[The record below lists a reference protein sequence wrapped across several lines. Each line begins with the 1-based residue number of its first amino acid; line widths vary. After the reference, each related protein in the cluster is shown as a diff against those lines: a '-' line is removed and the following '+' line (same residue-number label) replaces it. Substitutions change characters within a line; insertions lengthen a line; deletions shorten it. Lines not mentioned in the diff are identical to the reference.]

1 MTLPFTT
8 PSQRFLSALGALCL
22 FGLAGCKGLSL
33 PGKGEKKT
41 DLVSAKVEKDG
52 KDKPKEAE
60 AVTAEIP
67 ASSVDL
73 SFLLTMDYTE
83 AKAMSAQSME
93 LPHGVRVAADSIEV
107 LKVDKENNPK
117 RIRAKGKVYL
127 ESGEG
132 QDSSKALC
140 QEALITYDEIILRGK
155 PILQR
160 GGSIVEGLNDQTVA
174 YMLGTRLRVI
184 GLHRLTNQDTMVAML
199 PDLGPWAAGPNLL
212 LPALA
217 EDSVP
222 SNIREEMQKA
232 AEAEAVLQYNRNE
245 ALTQPDAPAAPWVK
259 GAEGAAAKAPIK
271 ESVPPAKADKAH
283 PSTAKP
289 EQRKAA

>member
-1 MTLPFTT
+1 MTSTT
-8 PSQRFLSALGALCL
+8 NPHYLRFFSAVGVICV
-22 FGLAGCKGLSL
+22 FGVIGCTGLKL
-33 PGKGEKKT
+33 PGKAPKKT
-41 DLVSAKVEKDG
+41 DASANVEKPE
-52 KDKPKEAE
+52 KDKDKAEPKIAD
-60 AVTAEIP
+60 A

-73 SFLLTMDYTE
+73 SFLLTMNYSE
-83 AKAMSAQSME
+83 AKAISAQTME
-93 LPHGVRVAADSIEV
+93 LPHGVRIAADSIEV
-107 LKVDKENNPK
+107 LKMDKENNPK
-117 RIRAKGKVYL
+117 RIRAKGKVYI

-140 QEALITYDEIILRGK
+140 QEALITFDEIILRGK

-184 GLHRLTNQDTMVAML
+184 GLHRVTHQDAMVAML

-222 SNIREEMQKA
+222 NNIREEMLKA
-232 AEAEAVLQYNRNE
+232 AEAEAVLQYNRSE
-245 ALTQPDAPAAPWVK
+245 AQTQPDAPPAPWVK
-259 GAEGAAAKAPIK
+259 GVEGKPESTSLKSAA
-271 ESVPPAKADKAH
+271 PAVNANEGRR
-283 PSTAKP
+283 SSAKP
-289 EQRKAA
+289 SVRKAA

>member
-1 MTLPFTT
+1 MNSTSNPLYL
-8 PSQRFLSALGALCL
+8 RFFSAVGVICVCGVIGCS
-22 FGLAGCKGLSL
+22 GLKL
-33 PGKGEKKT
+33 PGKSKKKT
-41 DLVSAKVEKDG
+41 DAVANAEKPEND
-52 KDKPKEAE
+52 KDKAEPKIAD
-60 AVTAEIP
+60 V

-73 SFLLTMDYTE
+73 SFLLTMNYSE
-83 AKAMSAQSME
+83 AKAISAQTME
-93 LPHGVRVAADSIEV
+93 LPHGVRIAADSIEV
-107 LKVDKENNPK
+107 LKMDKENNPK
-117 RIRAKGKVYL
+117 RIRAKGKVYI

-140 QEALITYDEIILRGK
+140 QEALITFDEIILRGK

-184 GLHRLTNQDTMVAML
+184 GLHRLTNQDAMVAML

-222 SNIREEMQKA
+222 NNIREEMLKA
-232 AEAEAVLQYNRNE
+232 AEAEAVLQYNRAE
-245 ALTQPDAPAAPWVK
+245 AQTQPDAPPAPWVK
-259 GAEGAAAKAPIK
+259 DVEGKSESTPLKSAEPPVKASEGSRSSAKSSI
-271 ESVPPAKADKAH
+271 
-283 PSTAKP
+283 
-289 EQRKAA
+289 RKAA

>member
-1 MTLPFTT
+1 MTLTT
-8 PSQRFLSALGALCL
+8 NPHYLRFFSAVGVICV
-22 FGLAGCKGLSL
+22 FGVIGCSGLKL
-33 PGKGEKKT
+33 PCKAPKKT
-41 DLVSAKVEKDG
+41 DASANIEKPEKDT
-52 KDKPKEAE
+52 DKAEPKIAD
-60 AVTAEIP
+60 A

-73 SFLLTMDYTE
+73 SFLLTMNYSE
-83 AKAMSAQSME
+83 AKAISAQTME
-93 LPHGVRVAADSIEV
+93 LPHGVRIAADSIEV
-107 LKVDKENNPK
+107 LKMDKENNPK
-117 RIRAKGKVYL
+117 RIRAKGKVYI

-140 QEALITYDEIILRGK
+140 QEALITFDEIILRGK

-222 SNIREEMQKA
+222 NNIREEMLKA
-232 AEAEAVLQYNRNE
+232 AEAEAVLQYNRSE
-245 ALTQPDAPAAPWVK
+245 AQSQPDAPPAPWVK
-259 GAEGAAAKAPIK
+259 GVEGKSESTPLKSAAPAVKAN
-271 ESVPPAKADKAH
+271 EGSR
-283 PSTAKP
+283 SSAKP
-289 EQRKAA
+289 SVRKAA

>member
-1 MTLPFTT
+1 MTSTT
-8 PSQRFLSALGALCL
+8 NPHYLRFFSAVGVICVFAVIGCT
-22 FGLAGCKGLSL
+22 GLKP
-33 PGKGEKKT
+33 PGKAPKKT
-41 DLVSAKVEKDG
+41 DASANVEKPE
-52 KDKPKEAE
+52 KDKDKAEPKIAD
-60 AVTAEIP
+60 A

-73 SFLLTMDYTE
+73 SFLLTMNYSE
-83 AKAMSAQSME
+83 AKAISAQTME
-93 LPHGVRVAADSIEV
+93 LPHGVRIAADSIEV
-107 LKVDKENNPK
+107 LKMDKENNPK
-117 RIRAKGKVYL
+117 RIRAKGKVYI

-140 QEALITYDEIILRGK
+140 QEALITFDEIILRGK

-222 SNIREEMQKA
+222 NNIREEMLKA
-232 AEAEAVLQYNRNE
+232 AEAEAVLQYNRSE
-245 ALTQPDAPAAPWVK
+245 AQSLPDAPPAPWVK
-259 GAEGAAAKAPIK
+259 GVEGKSESTPLKSAAPAVKAN
-271 ESVPPAKADKAH
+271 EGSR
-283 PSTAKP
+283 SSAKP
-289 EQRKAA
+289 SVRKAA

>member
-1 MTLPFTT
+1 MTSTT
-8 PSQRFLSALGALCL
+8 NPLCL
-22 FGLAGCKGLSL
+22 RFFSAVGVICVCGIIGCSGLKL
-33 PGKGEKKT
+33 PGKAQKNTDAAANAEKPQN
-41 DLVSAKVEKDG
+41 DKDQAE
-52 KDKPKEAE
+52 PKIAD
-60 AVTAEIP
+60 V

-73 SFLLTMDYTE
+73 SFLLTMNYSE
-83 AKAMSAQSME
+83 AKAISAQTME
-93 LPHGVRVAADSIEV
+93 LPHGVRIAADSIEV
-107 LKVDKENNPK
+107 LKMDKENNPK
-117 RIRAKGKVYL
+117 RIRAKGKVYI

-140 QEALITYDEIILRGK
+140 QEALITFDEIILRGK

-184 GLHRLTNQDTMVAML
+184 GLHRLTNQDAMVAML

-222 SNIREEMQKA
+222 NNIREEMLKA
-232 AEAEAVLQYNRNE
+232 AEAEAVLQYNRSE
-245 ALTQPDAPAAPWVK
+245 AQTQPDAPPAPWVK
-259 GAEGAAAKAPIK
+259 GVEGKLESTPLKSAEPPVKASEASRSSAKS
-271 ESVPPAKADKAH
+271 SV
-283 PSTAKP
+283 
-289 EQRKAA
+289 RKAA

>member
-1 MTLPFTT
+1 MTTRISPLCRRLFSAVGVLCVSGFVGCTGLH
-8 PSQRFLSALGALCL
+8 LSGT
-22 FGLAGCKGLSL
+22 GS
-33 PGKGEKKT
+33 KKT
-41 DLVSAKVEKDG
+41 DVAADVEKA
-52 KDKPKEAE
+52 DKEKAKPIA
-60 AVTAEIP
+60 ADA

-73 SFLLTMDYTE
+73 SFLLSMNYSE
-83 AKAMSAQSME
+83 AKAISTQTIE
-93 LPHGVRVAADSIEV
+93 LPQGVRIAADRIEV
-107 LKVDKENNPK
+107 LKLDKDNNPK

-132 QDSSKALC
+132 ADSSKALC

-160 GGSIVEGLNDQTVA
+160 GGSVVEGLDDQTVA

-184 GLHRLTNQDTMVAML
+184 GLHRVTHQDAMVAML

-222 SNIREEMQKA
+222 ENIRDEMLKA
-232 AEAEAVLQYNRNE
+232 AEAEAVLQYNRSE
-245 ALTQPDAPAAPWVK
+245 ALTQPDAPPAPWVK
-259 GAEGAAAKAPIK
+259 GAEGKPKSTPLKSAA
-271 ESVPPAKADKAH
+271 PPAKANEG
-283 PSTAKP
+283 SRSSAKP
-289 EQRKAA
+289 SVRKAA